1 MGMKK
6 EEEEEPIYLESDS
19 TAVIRTKKQ
28 STRQTVYLH
37 GDGHILLLSGTAF
50 DLEDEEADRLFVS
63 AHSKGCLNP
72 RQPHPLKVLRF
83 IVRFAF
89 GRNNPVFH
97 LFIKGQH
104 LMNK

>member
-37 GDGHILLLSGTAF
+37 GDGHILLLS
-50 DLEDEEADRLFVS
+50 
-63 AHSKGCLNP
+63 
-72 RQPHPLKVLRF
+72 
-83 IVRFAF
+83 
-89 GRNNPVFH
+89 
-97 LFIKGQH
+97 
-104 LMNK
+104 